1 MAQKKTFQELDL
13 NNAFLFAAALENPE
27 ICRMVL
33 ELILG
38 TAVSEV
44 SVKSE
49 RTMLFSSDFR
59 CVRLDV
65 YASDEAE
72 VSYNIE
78 MQNQD
83 RGDLAKRSRYH
94 QAEMDIVSLKPGESF
109 GDLKPCYVIF
119 ICTFDPFADGKYCY
133 TFENRCIETGKPL
146 GDQVTKIFL
155 NTKGKD
161 SDGVSQ
167 ALIHFLHYVEES
179 TDSYANETKDETII
193 KIHDKISRMKA
204 DRNLEVKYM
213 TIAEY
218 MEDEMAEL
226 RTEILEEGREE
237 GGEAMLTLITR
248 MMADGI
254 ENPVERLLADETYR
268 KEMLDKYNLT
278 L

>member
-1 MAQKKTFQELDL
+1 MTIAEYMEDEMAELRTEI
-13 NNAFLFAAALENPE
+13 LEE
-27 ICRMVL
+27 GR
-33 ELILG
+33 EEG
-38 TAVSEV
+38 GDSEV

-133 TFENRCIETGKPL
+133 TFENR
-146 GDQVTKIFL
+146 
-155 NTKGKD
+155 
-161 SDGVSQ
+161 
-167 ALIHFLHYVEES
+167 
-179 TDSYANETKDETII
+179 
-193 KIHDKISRMKA
+193 
-204 DRNLEVKYM
+204 
-213 TIAEY
+213 
-218 MEDEMAEL
+218 
-226 RTEILEEGREE
+226 
-237 GGEAMLTLITR
+237 
-248 MMADGI
+248 
-254 ENPVERLLADETYR
+254 
-268 KEMLDKYNLT
+268 
-278 L
+278 